1 MKTPEFEFDHH
12 SPEFVLN
19 HQDLYRELRSR
30 CPVAHT
36 PAHGGYWLI
45 ANYEDVSRVAR
56 NDLIFS
62 SARDV
67 VIPVTNVGRL
77 IPLQSDPPELRRF
90 RGLLNPYFTTR
101 NLDLNLKGFIERRV
115 DDCID
120 AFVEDGHVELMEQLA
135 SPIPSSVTMRLLG
148 LNPDDWHVFAH
159 PIHAAS
165 YATPGSPEHV
175 AATADVQAFSEII
188 ENEVRDRVD
197 NPRDDMISN
206 LLKSEWEGVK
216 TSFEEVV
223 DLTRMVIFGGMD
235 TVMASL
241 GNIFVRLGE
250 QPHIQDRLV
259 ANPELV
265 PGAIEEFLRFDAA
278 VQGFARTVTETTEV
292 GGVKFEPNDTVFML
306 WASANRDPAQFGE
319 DSDSI
324 NIERKPNKHMTFGV
338 GAHFCIGAALAR
350 MQLNL
355 TLSRTLQRMPD
366 LRVDLDSV
374 VQPASIGIVKGLKS
388 VPGTFT
394 PGKRIRR

>member
-1 MKTPEFEFDHH
+1 MKSPEFEFDHH
-12 SPEFVLN
+12 SPEFVHN

-45 ANYEDVSRVAR
+45 ANYDDVSRVAR
-56 NDLIFS
+56 NDVIFS

-101 NLDLNLKGFIERRV
+101 YWDRRLKGFIEQRI

-120 AFVEDGHVELMEQLA
+120 DFIEDGHVELMEQLA

-148 LNPDDWHVFAH
+148 LNPDDWRKFAH

-165 YATPGSPEHV
+165 YATPGSPEHI
-175 AATADVQAFSEII
+175 AATLEVQAFTEII
-188 ENEVRDRVD
+188 VSEVRDRVD
-197 NPRDDMISN
+197 NPRDDMISD
-206 LLKSEWEGVK
+206 LLKSEWEGIK
-216 TSFEEVV
+216 TSFDEVV

-259 ANPELV
+259 ANPQLI
-265 PGAIEEFLRFDAA
+265 PSATEEFLRFDAA
-278 VQGFARTVTETTEV
+278 VQGFARTVTEETEV
-292 GGVKFEPNDTVFML
+292 GGIKLEPNETVFML

-319 DSDSI
+319 DADSI
-324 NIERKPNKHMTFGV
+324 NIERKPNRHMTFGV
-338 GAHFCIGAALAR
+338 GAHFCLGAALAR
-350 MQLNL
+350 LQLIL
-355 TLSRTLQRMPD
+355 TMSKTLQRIPD
-366 LRVDLDSV
+366 LRVDLENV

-388 VPGTFT
+388 VPATFT
-394 PGKRIRR
+394 PGKRIKR